1 MDIQQVLAFA
11 NALRTST
18 PAPKTILTGTVVS
31 NSTGG
36 YQVRGSYS
44 TDGDNHVNVPA
55 ALASAPINA
64 GVLMISP
71 GGDGQDMSILGVS
84 GYYYAR

>member
-1 MDIQQVLAFA
+1 MEILQVLAFA
-11 NALRTST
+11 DALRLPT
-18 PAPKTILTGTVVS
+18 APSRTILTGTVLS
-31 NSTGG
+31 NSSGG

-55 ALASAPINA
+55 ALASAPTNA
-64 GVLMISP
+64 GVIMLSP

-84 GYYYAR
+84 GYYYAK